1 MKRDDRVKY
10 EAGRSRKEFRAPVFG
25 IPDPALNEKLV
36 AVNDNAKPTSLSREN
51 FEEESIL
58 SHLDQIKPRKS
69 SQIGLIIAVA
79 FCFMVLVTFILLAAR
94 HW

>member
-1 MKRDDRVKY
+1 MKRDDRVK
-10 EAGRSRKEFRAPVFG
+10 SSAPLSQVVE

-36 AVNDNAKPTSLSREN
+36 PMNDNAKPTSLSREN

-58 SHLDQIKPRKS
+58 SHLDQIEPRKS

-79 FCFMVLVTFILLAAR
+79 FCFMVFVTFILLLANGTLGF
-94 HW
+94 